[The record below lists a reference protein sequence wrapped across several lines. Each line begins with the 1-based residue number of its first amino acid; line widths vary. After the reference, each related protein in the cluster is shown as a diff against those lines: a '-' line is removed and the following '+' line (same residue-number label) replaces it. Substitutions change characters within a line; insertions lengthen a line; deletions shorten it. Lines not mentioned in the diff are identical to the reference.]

1 MSKYKLLTDK
11 HPQQDFF
18 VADIFG
24 SLPVKDDIAS
34 MEHPMFTLATK
45 KDLRVINYEHNGNKI
60 NITPNVE
67 HGLPTIFDKDIL
79 LYCASLLVNECNKG
93 NVPSRVLR
101 ISTHDLLVATNR
113 PGGGRGYELI
123 RKALDRLTSVYIDT
137 NIKTDGKEITSG
149 FHLIE
154 KYDIVESSRVKD
166 RMVKLE
172 ITLSEWLYNSIIGK
186 EVLTINR
193 DYFRLRQA
201 LERRIYEIARKHCG
215 LQEKFKMNLQ
225 LLYKK
230 VGSSGTINKFKY
242 NLKKIIEKNVFP
254 DYEIKLEEDDVVVFI
269 KTSDEIEGDDNQ
281 ASEEPIKKVE
291 NIEVIKNNNKPSLFI
306 GGETLTKAREIALNA
321 RSSYGYSDAW
331 CVYALQDQFKEL
343 NKDKMDIINPEAL
356 FLGFIRH
363 KVKKPPVGWG

>member
-1 MSKYKLLTDK
+1 MNKYKLLTDK
-11 HPQQDFF
+11 HPKQDFF

-24 SLPVKDDIAS
+24 SLPIKDDIAT

-60 NITPNVE
+60 NITPSVE

-93 NVPSRVLR
+93 NTPSRVLR

-166 RMVKLE
+166 RMIKLE

-215 LQEKFKMNLQ
+215 QQEEFKMNLG

-230 VGSSGTINKFKY
+230 VGSSGTIDKFKY

-254 DYEIKLEEDDVVVFI
+254 DYVIKLEEKDIVVFI
-269 KTSDEIEGDDNQ
+269 RTSKEIEDD
-281 ASEEPIKKVE
+281 ATT
-291 NIEVIKNNNKPSLFI
+291 NKPLKIVEDIKVSKSNVKPNLFI
-306 GGETLTKAREIALNA
+306 DGCTLEKAREVALSA
-321 RSSYGYSDAW
+321 RTSYGYSDAW
-331 CVYALQDQFKEL
+331 CIYALQDQFKEL
-343 NKDKMDIINPEAL
+343 NKDKTDILDVNSL
-356 FLGFIRH
+356 FLGFVRH
-363 KVKKPPVGWG
+363 KVKKSPMGWD